1 VRTTLLERNTAVA
14 KGPTTRELETRLDGM
29 SEAIRLVQSRVDRM
43 PTPDMVQSDVEKLRE
58 VTGTRID
65 ALSTLLDSKLLG
77 NEIALKAALLTRKE
91 ATEEIKEN
99 FGKQFENQA
108 KLIEALKERIDRTE
122 GRAGGLDKGWG
133 IFVSAVGII
142 GIIATIIVTR
152 T

>member
-1 VRTTLLERNTAVA
+1 
-14 KGPTTRELETRLDGM
+14 M

-43 PTPDMVQSDVEKLRE
+43 PTPDMVQADVEKLRE
-58 VTGTRID
+58 VAGTRID